1 MKVAEALQTQRDKA
15 VTEFE
20 KLIKPGSEVSVEEER
35 RAESLLRVVE
45 EIDER
50 LAKVNRA
57 DERRQQ
63 LNSRTIDVDIAVTG
77 EPMTYGP
84 TSGNSYFADLV
95 RSANSQ
101 YVPDM
106 GASQRMARWAHE
118 VEREISD
125 GSAIGKKAEASLR
138 EQFRSTSVEVAQ
150 RAMTD
155 VRDRGRTSLEQK
167 EQRTG
172 IVSAGGASA
181 SAASGGAAFVTP
193 LFFVDKYAPYR
204 EYGRAFIDQ
213 CNKQTLPDWGME
225 VYIPVVTG
233 PAGVAQQNT
242 EGAGVQE
249 TDPTFGYKSGALIT
263 QAGQVIVSQQ
273 LLDRAGPNF
282 SFDSM
287 IFDQLQRDY
296 APKVDT
302 YALTQV
308 LAGAGSQPWTGSS
321 GGFDLTTTSGSG
333 GFYGQV
339 SKAKA
344 AIRTTAGT
352 VLNATHLFV
361 SPQIWEYIAATADS
375 TGRPIVVPDYA
386 GVFNAAAA
394 GSNDGDAGIEG
405 VSGYRL
411 NGLPVFTD
419 ANIPSIG
426 TTSES
431 QAIVGDLAEVFVYEG
446 ALIPRVIPQTLAQ
459 SLQTILQVYSYVA
472 IVVRY
477 PLGVVSSFG
486 TPFATPTYTN

>member
-1 MKVAEALQTQRDKA
+1 
-15 VTEFE
+15 
-20 KLIKPGSEVSVEEER
+20 
-35 RAESLLRVVE
+35 
-45 EIDER
+45 
-50 LAKVNRA
+50 
-57 DERRQQ
+57 
-63 LNSRTIDVDIAVTG
+63 
-77 EPMTYGP
+77 
-84 TSGNSYFADLV
+84 
-95 RSANSQ
+95 
-101 YVPDM
+101 M
-106 GASQRMARWAHE
+106 GASHRLARWAHE
-118 VEREISD
+118 VEREVSD
-125 GSAIGKKAEASLR
+125 GSAIGKQAEASLR
-138 EQFRSTSVEVAQ
+138 EQFRGASTEVAQ
-150 RAMTD
+150 RAMMD

-172 IVSAGGASA
+172 IVSGGGASA

-213 CNKQTLPDWGME
+213 CNKQTLPEWGME
-225 VYIPVVTG
+225 VYIPIVTG